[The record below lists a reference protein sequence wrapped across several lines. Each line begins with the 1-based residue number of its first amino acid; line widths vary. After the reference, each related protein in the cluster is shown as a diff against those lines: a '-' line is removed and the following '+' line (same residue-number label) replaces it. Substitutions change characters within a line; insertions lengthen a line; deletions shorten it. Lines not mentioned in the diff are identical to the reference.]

1 MRKIL
6 HSDPIL
12 KKVKMSNH
20 CKFFSSFKI
29 CYYLR
34 LKLPNN
40 NVTHGF
46 LKNLWILVQVL
57 KLIGHFWKRFWTIK
71 KIAWIPPLFHN
82 KKFISN
88 FRDKAELFNN
98 FFEKQGV
105 LIENVSEIPATF
117 NIKTTK
123 TLSSVPVNRAD
134 IAK

>member
-1 MRKIL
+1 MNF
-6 HSDPIL
+6 STSL
-12 KKVKMSNH
+12 KAYWS
-20 CKFFSSFKI
+20 
-29 CYYLR
+29 L
-34 LKLPNN
+34 LKTFLNN
-40 NVTHGF
+40 
-46 LKNLWILVQVL
+46 
-57 KLIGHFWKRFWTIK
+57 K

-98 FFEKQGV
+98 FFEKQGA
-105 LIENVSEIPATF
+105 LIENVSEIPATL